1 MMRLTAVVA
10 QFSNLGLADLGEPEL
25 TAWVERGWVRPERVD
40 SDPMFHDID
49 IARIRLIHDLRTL
62 MQIEDETIPLVLSLL
77 DQVYDLRA
85 GLRAVLR
92 AVEAQPEPVR
102 EAILAGIR

>member
-10 QFSNLGLADLGEPEL
+10 LFADLDEPEL
-25 TAWVERGWVRPERVD
+25 TAWVERGWVRPEQAGI
-40 SDPMFHDID
+40 DPVFHDID
-49 IARIRLIHDLRTL
+49 VARIRLIHDLRTL

-92 AVEAQPEPVR
+92 AVEAQPESVR
-102 EAILAGIR
+102 EAILAAID